1 MIINKDSLKPT
12 ISTIKVKSNE
22 YKPEVRP
29 AMASNRDKSISEQI
43 FHIKN
48 QLVEKGYK
56 LTQQREVTV
65 RVLLEHEKDHFS
77 AEEVFLLV
85 KEQFPEIGLAT
96 VYRTLELLSDLQVVE
111 KINFGD
117 GAARFDLRSTD
128 GSHHHHHLICT
139 ECGKVEEIMEDGLLR
154 LEQQIE
160 RQYGFAVTDHRLDF
174 QGVCKECRQK
184 HVLKEQAAG

>member
-1 MIINKDSLKPT
+1 
-12 ISTIKVKSNE
+12 
-22 YKPEVRP
+22 
-29 AMASNRDKSISEQI
+29 MASNRDKSISEQI

-139 ECGKVEEIMEDGLLR
+139 ECGKVDEIMEDGLLR

>member
-1 MIINKDSLKPT
+1 MTN
-12 ISTIKVKSNE
+12 NQG
-22 YKPEVRP
+22 
-29 AMASNRDKSISEQI
+29 KSIQEQI
-43 FHIKN
+43 QYIKK

-128 GSHHHHHLICT
+128 GSHHHHHLICMH
-139 ECGKVEEIMEDGLLR
+139 CGSVEEIMEDGLLK
-154 LEQQIE
+154 LEQMVE
-160 RQYGFAVTDHRLDF
+160 RQYGFKVMDHRLDF
-174 QGVCKECRQK
+174 QGVCRECRQK
-184 HVLKEQAAG
+184 QAVNEPAVG

>member
-1 MIINKDSLKPT
+1 
-12 ISTIKVKSNE
+12 
-22 YKPEVRP
+22 
-29 AMASNRDKSISEQI
+29 MARNREKSITEQI
-43 FHIKN
+43 FDIKK
-48 QLVEKGYK
+48 QLVDKGYK

-77 AEEVFLLV
+77 AEDVFLLV

-174 QGVCKECRQK
+174 QGVCRECREKQA
-184 HVLKEQAAG
+184 VNEQAAG

>member
-1 MIINKDSLKPT
+1 MIINKDSVKPR
-12 ISTIKVKSNE
+12 ISKIKVKSNE

>member
-1 MIINKDSLKPT
+1 MTN
-12 ISTIKVKSNE
+12 NQG
-22 YKPEVRP
+22 
-29 AMASNRDKSISEQI
+29 KSIQEQVQY
-43 FHIKN
+43 IKK

-128 GSHHHHHLICT
+128 GSHHHHHLICMH
-139 ECGKVEEIMEDGLLR
+139 CGGVEEIMEDGLLK
-154 LEQQIE
+154 LEQMVE
-160 RQYGFAVTDHRLDF
+160 RQYGFKVTDHRLDF
-174 QGVCKECRQK
+174 QGVCRECRQK
-184 HVLKEQAAG
+184 QAVKEPAVG